1 MKIFYKT
8 FTLLSGTVVYT
19 ESKLHRKQAADKRYI
34 PPPSGGACRGENK
47 AMKKLTKIC
56 DGNEAAAYVAYAF
69 SEVAAIYPITPSSP
83 MAEHADE
90 WSAKG
95 KKNIFGQ
102 PVRLVEMQSEAGAC
116 GACHGALEA
125 GTLATSFTASQGLML
140 MIPTL
145 HRIAGERL
153 PMVLHVASRTVGTH
167 AFSIFGDHSDVMN
180 CRQTGFA
187 LLSSG
192 SVQQAADLAAVAHLS
207 AIRAH
212 IPFLH
217 FFDGFRP
224 SHEIQKIDVMDYD
237 EYAKL
242 VDYDALA
249 AFRANALNPED
260 PRMRSLVDNPDIYFQ
275 LREANNTAYDELP
288 GIVEDYMAQISR
300 LTGREYHLFNYY
312 GAPDAE
318 RVIVAMG
325 SVSGCAQEV
334 VDYLTAKGEKVG
346 FLQVHLFRPFSRK
359 HLLAAL
365 PKTVRK
371 IAVLDRVK
379 EMGSIGEPLY
389 EDVCA
394 AFINEKTRP
403 EIYAGRY
410 GLSSKDTT
418 PAQLKA
424 VFDNLL
430 LDEPKNHFT
439 IGIVDDVTHLSLP
452 VGAPLLTEPEG
463 TISCK
468 FWGLGSDGTVGA
480 NKNSIK
486 IIGDTT
492 DMYCQAYFEYDTK
505 KSFGIT
511 KSHLRFGK
519 KPISSTYYVSNADFI
534 ACHNQ
539 TYLTKYDIIH
549 ELKPHGSFLLNCE
562 WVESELEQHVP
573 GEILKY
579 IADNDIHFYI
589 IDANRQSQAIGLGN
603 RSNMV
608 LQAAFFKLANIIPVE
623 DAVAH
628 MKAAVKKTYGLKGE
642 KIVNMNLQAV
652 DAGINALVEVKVKP
666 EWTNL
671 TGKALQPADAN
682 LPDVIRNILVPINA
696 QKGDDLP
703 VSAFRGMEDG
713 TMPLGTSQYEKRG
726 IATHLP
732 VWDAAEC
739 LQCNMCSFVCPHAVI
754 RPFLLSEDEVKA
766 APAGMTFADA
776 KGANLKDYKYTMGV
790 STLDCT
796 SCGSCVS
803 SCPKSGKA
811 LKMVPAHEVHQVPAQ
826 WTYLTRLPEK
836 AESGDKFTLKGSQ
849 FRQPLLEFNG
859 ACAGCGET
867 PYAKLLTQLFGD
879 KMYLAN
885 ATGCTQAWGAA
896 MPCVPYCKNAQ
907 GKGVAWS
914 NSLFE
919 NNAEFSYGMCL
930 AVRQLRDAATN
941 YVRELDAL
949 TKDETVKAAIAGYF
963 AVYDDLDASTPATE
977 KLVAALESAKLTAE
991 EQTIAQEILKRK
1003 KDLAKKTMWMY
1014 GGDGWAYDIGYGGL
1028 DHVFAMGEDVNVLLV
1043 DTEVYSNTG
1052 GQSSKAT
1059 PVGAV
1064 AQFQASGK
1072 KTKKKDLGML
1082 LMNYDNVYVA
1092 QCAMGANPGQ
1102 LIKALKEAEAHKGP
1116 SIVICY
1122 APCINHGIKRGMSGV
1137 QQEMKDAVAS
1147 GYWNLYRYSPET
1159 KTFTLDSKEPTMP
1172 LYDFMKGEVRYA
1184 SLELSFP
1191 DNAKVLFAEAEE
1203 AAQEKYESYR
1213 RKAEK

>member
-1 MKIFYKT
+1 M
-8 FTLLSGTVVYT
+8 
-19 ESKLHRKQAADKRYI
+19 SKL
-34 PPPSGGACRGENK
+34 
-47 AMKKLTKIC
+47 LKIC

-69 SEVAAIYPITPSSP
+69 SEVAGIYPITPSSP
-83 MAEHADE
+83 MAEKTDE
-90 WSAKG
+90 WAANG

-102 PVRLVEMQSEAGAC
+102 TVRLVEMQSEAGAC

-125 GTLATSFTASQGLML
+125 GALATSFTASQGLML
-140 MIPTL
+140 MIPTM
-145 HRIAGERL
+145 HRISGERL
-153 PMVLHVASRTVGTH
+153 PGVLHVASRTVGTH

-187 LLSSG
+187 MLSSG

-207 AIRAH
+207 AIRAR

-217 FFDGFRP
+217 FFDGFRT
-224 SHEIQKIDVMDYD
+224 SHEIQKIDVLSYD

-242 VDYDALA
+242 VDYEALA
-249 AFRANALNPED
+249 RFRANALNPED

-275 LREANNTAYDELP
+275 LRESNNTDYANLP
-288 GIVEDYMAQISR
+288 DVVEDYMAQISR
-300 LTGREYHLFNYY
+300 LTGREYHLFNYF

-334 VDYLTAKGEKVG
+334 VNYLNAKGEKVG

-359 HLLAAL
+359 HLMAAM
-365 PKTVRK
+365 PKTVKR

-379 EMGSIGEPLY
+379 EAGSIGEPLY
-389 EDVCA
+389 EDICA
-394 AFINEKTRP
+394 AYINEADRP
-403 EIYAGRY
+403 LIFAGRY

-430 LDEPKNHFT
+430 LEESKNHFT
-439 IGIVDDVTHLSLP
+439 IGIEDDVTHLSLP

-486 IIGDTT
+486 IIGETT

-519 KPISSTYYVSNADFI
+519 HPISSTYYVSRADFV

-539 TYLTKYDIIH
+539 TYLTKYDIIS

-562 WVESELEQHVP
+562 WTEDQLEQHIP
-573 GEILKY
+573 GDILRY
-579 IADNDIHFYI
+579 IAENDIHFYI
-589 IDANRQSQAIGLGN
+589 IDANKESQALGLGN

-608 LQAAFFKLANIIPVE
+608 LQAAFFKLANVIPVE
-623 DAVAH
+623 DAVEH

-642 KIVNMNLQAV
+642 KVVNMNIAAV
-652 DAGINALVEVKVKP
+652 DAGINALVQVQVKP
-666 EWTNL
+666 EWKNL
-671 TGKALQPADAN
+671 SGAAIQPPRADV
-682 LPDVIRNILVPINA
+682 PDVIKNILVPINA

-732 VWDAAEC
+732 VWDKDEC
-739 LQCNMCSFVCPHAVI
+739 IQCNRCSFVCPHAVI
-754 RPFLLSEDEVKA
+754 RPYLLNEDEVKN
-766 APAGMTFADA
+766 APAGLELTDA
-776 KGANLKDYKYTMGV
+776 KGPQLAGLRYTMGV

-796 SCGSCVS
+796 SCGSCVA

-811 LKMVPAHEVHQVPAQ
+811 LRMVPAHEVSLDQTN
-826 WTYLTRLPEK
+826 WNYLQTIPEK
-836 AESGDKFTLKGSQ
+836 NDRFDKFTLKGSQ
-849 FRQPLLEFNG
+849 FRQPLVEFNG

-867 PYAKLLTQLFGD
+867 PYVKLLTQLFGD
-879 KMYLAN
+879 KMFLAN

-896 MPCVPYCKNAQ
+896 MPCVPYCKNKE
-907 GKGVAWS
+907 GKGPAWS

-930 AVRQLRDAATN
+930 AVKQLRAAVTD
-941 YVRELDAL
+941 YVHQLDDMTENAA
-949 TKDETVKAAIAGYF
+949 VKAAIAKWLET
-963 AVYDDLDASTPATE
+963 YDDLDASTPATRE
-977 KLVAALESAKLTAE
+977 LLHLLESETFSAQ
-991 EQTIAQEILKRK
+991 EQAVVDEILKRR
-1003 KDLAKKTMWMY
+1003 KDMSKKTMWMY

-1028 DHVFAMGEDVNVLLV
+1028 DHVIASKKDVNIFVF

-1052 GQSSKAT
+1052 GQASKASNI
-1059 PVGAV
+1059 GQV
-1064 AQFQASGK
+1064 AQFAAAGK
-1072 KTKKKDLGML
+1072 EVKKKSLAEIAMQYG
-1082 LMNYDNVYVA
+1082 YVYVA
-1092 QCAMGANPGQ
+1092 QVAMGANPAQ
-1102 LIKALKEAEAHKGP
+1102 TIKAITEAEAYHGP
-1116 SIVICY
+1116 SLIIGY
-1122 APCINHGIKRGMSGV
+1122 SPCEMHSIKGGMMNC
-1137 QQEMKDAVAS
+1137 QKEMKKAVDC
-1147 GYWNLYRYSPET
+1147 GYWNLFRFNPAAE
-1159 KTFTLDSKEPTMP
+1159 KKFTLDSKAPAGG
-1172 LYDFMKGEVRYA
+1172 YHDFLMNEARY
-1184 SLELSFP
+1184 SRLTREFP
-1191 DNAKVLFAEAEE
+1191 DRAENLFARNEAE
-1203 AAQEKYESYR
+1203 A
-1213 RKAEK
+1213 KARYDHLLKLIEMYDD